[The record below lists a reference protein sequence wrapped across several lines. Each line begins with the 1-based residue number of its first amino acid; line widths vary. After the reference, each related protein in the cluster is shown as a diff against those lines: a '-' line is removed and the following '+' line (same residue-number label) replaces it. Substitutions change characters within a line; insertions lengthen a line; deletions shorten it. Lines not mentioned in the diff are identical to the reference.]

1 MTVQTSNNV
10 ATFDGN
16 GITTVHPFNFKFFD
30 GRDLVVLLIDRATR
44 ETETLVL
51 NSDFT
56 VQGAGGESGGSVTT
70 SIAPP
75 TGKVLRVSRELKI
88 TQDTSLRNQGKFL
101 AEVHEDVFDKQ
112 VMISQQIQEQVDRS
126 VKVPVDGTGTGDE
139 LVEQLFDARDIAV
152 QSAAEA
158 EAIAEKFGDV
168 DEAVTLAEQAAATA
182 GTSAVSSAASAAQAS
197 ASSTA
202 AQTAADS
209 AQTSASVYPDVAA
222 GLAATPADGYFSV
235 VSPDSAEYLI
245 LYRDVGGVAV
255 EQKRYPSAQ
264 IDGLTIEK
272 GKAYPFRQMTRAGTT
287 SAENPYWSNS
297 ILSVCVVNARPGE
310 YYQIAWQANESPY
323 LGENNFNWIIRK
335 FDAATFPTTGENEA
349 LVELG
354 DVQPQ
359 FTRTG
364 GIQTVVIIPKNRLE
378 MQFVITVDPSGLPPA
393 GTAVNSNSGST
404 FPAWSWIID
413 TSCYSYASEYKS
425 PQVDTL
431 SVNSRKVFPLNAVLP
446 RAGVISADYQPFRD
460 LFLDIEIFGAEAG
473 KLYRVSYIA
482 STAVVPVDASKASLG
497 FRIEEFDKA
506 TYEASGVASNIQN
519 FPTIVGVVSRTG
531 GPQTLTFE
539 TTAKPT
545 VVVKITLDGAKIPAD
560 GSAFASVNAGFPGR
574 NWIIDESRYKR
585 TATSGATGEAQKN
598 GVYYTYNQTTKVL
611 TYAYVSGDY
620 AYRVT
625 VRPVAMN
632 GLPNLTRI
640 DRAPKV
646 ADLSL
651 AAWALLSD
659 TETDY
664 LPPMIV
670 EAVSGGDSAPRYY
683 TGGAHGSDGNAG
695 GVPTARNTLYTVYID
710 GQLLDKTAS
719 GYAGSVQ
726 CMIINELF
734 AYNTISLNRYVL
746 QQAFSLDMSGAGMEI
761 YANITAL
768 EPVNVSVDNG
778 PQAYFGGFNT
788 TQMLADSEFPAR
800 TALDPSV
807 LSGARTAYPKA
818 WLLLMKSSNGT
829 MACWVDR
836 SYEAGDGR
844 YVSPDAS
851 FIRGG
856 GVGRAKFYNAIV
868 AAASANLAA
877 GESYKWR
884 GGYHF
889 FSDTAQAGFDTK
901 AALTIGR
908 SKKLVTVAIG
918 GVSLTV

>member
-1 MTVQTSNNV
+1 MRFNTGNPVEPDGSNDPRDLIDN
-10 ATFDGN
+10 AA
-16 GITTVHPFNFKFFD
+16 IT
-30 GRDLVVLLIDRATR
+30 DLVVNGQENTTRDRLGRAILTLKGMSSAAGDAT
-44 ETETLVL
+44 
-51 NSDFT
+51 
-56 VQGAGGESGGSVTT
+56 
-70 SIAPP
+70 IA
-75 TGKVLRVSRELKI
+75 I
-88 TQDTSLRNQGKFL
+88 QAAQDSLAYSQAAQEA
-101 AEVHEDVFDKQ
+101 AEN
-112 VMISQQIQEQVDRS
+112 
-126 VKVPVDGTGTGDE
+126 
-139 LVEQLFDARDIAV
+139 VEVNASEI
-152 QSAAEA
+152 AAEA
-158 EAIAEKFGDV
+158 AATVIEQVNSSVAIA
-168 DEAVTLAEQAAATA
+168 Q
-182 GTSAVSSAASAAQAS
+182 S
-197 ASSTA
+197 
-202 AQTAADS
+202 AADS
-209 AQTSASVYPDVAA
+209 AQLNGGVYASISLGIAGTSS
-222 GLAATPADGYFSV
+222 GEYFSTI
-235 VSPDSAEYLI
+235 SPDSAEYLI
-245 LYRDVGGVAV
+245 LYLNSSGTAV
-255 EQKRYPSAQ
+255 EQKRYPSARV
-264 IDGLTIEK
+264 DGLTIEK
-272 GKAYPFRQMTRAGTT
+272 TKAYPFRQMTRSGTT
-287 SAENPYWSNS
+287 SLASPFWNNS
-297 ILSVCVVNARPGE
+297 ILKVQVVNARPGE
-310 YYQIAWQANESPY
+310 YYQLAWQSNESPY
-323 LGENNFNWIIRK
+323 NGTNTFNWIILK
-335 FDAATFPTTGENEA
+335 FDASTFASTGANEP

-359 FTRTG
+359 FTRSG
-364 GIQTVVIIPKNRLE
+364 GIQTVVITPKKRPE

-393 GTAVNSNSGST
+393 GTAINSNSGST

-431 SVNSRKVFPLNAVLP
+431 SVNSGKVFPLNSVLP
-446 RAGVISADYQPFRD
+446 RAGALSADYQAFRD

-482 STAVVPVDASKASLG
+482 STAVVPADASKASLG

-545 VVVKITLDGAKIPAD
+545 VVVKITLDGSKIPAD
-560 GSAFASVNAGFPGR
+560 GSAFASVNAGFPAR

-585 TATSGATGEAQKN
+585 TATSGTTGGAQKN

-611 TYAYVSGDY
+611 TYAYSSGDY
-620 AYRVT
+620 AYRIT
-625 VRPVAMN
+625 LRPAAIN

-646 ADLSL
+646 DDLSL

-670 EAVSGGDSAPRYY
+670 EAVSSGDSAPRYY

-695 GVPTARNTLYTVYID
+695 GVATARNTMYAIYID

-768 EPVNVSVDNG
+768 EPVHVSVDNG
-778 PQAYFGGFNT
+778 PQAYFGGFNA
-788 TQMLADSEFPAR
+788 TQMLADSEFPTRA
-800 TALDPSV
+800 ALDPSV

-908 SKKLVTVAIG
+908 GKKLVAVTDG
-918 GVSLTV
+918 GVSLAV

>member
-1 MTVQTSNNV
+1 MADQTQRLEIATVRAEIGSNILHRFSNDAV
-10 ATFDGN
+10 NADPIPT
-16 GITTVHPFNFKFFD
+16 
-30 GRDLVVLLIDRATR
+30 
-44 ETETLVL
+44 
-51 NSDFT
+51 
-56 VQGAGGESGGSVTT
+56 ESGDLQNLKQIAAGIESDGQAAVDQAVADGIVDLGSAVASAQSSADAAAAVTNPYPTVADGIAAT
-70 SIAPP
+70 S
-75 TGKVLRVSRELKI
+75 
-88 TQDTSLRNQGKFL
+88 
-101 AEVHEDVFDKQ
+101 
-112 VMISQQIQEQVDRS
+112 
-126 VKVPVDGTGTGDE
+126 GTGASNRFFSVPGSGTTLTALYRNDAGAATG
-139 LVEQLFDARDIAV
+139 I
-152 QSAAEA
+152 
-158 EAIAEKFGDV
+158 GDV
-168 DEAVTLAEQAAATA
+168 L
-182 GTSAVSSAASAAQAS
+182 SARSDA
-197 ASSTA
+197 
-202 AQTAADS
+202 
-209 AQTSASVYPDVAA
+209 
-222 GLAATPADGYFSV
+222 
-235 VSPDSAEYLI
+235 
-245 LYRDVGGVAV
+245 
-255 EQKRYPSAQ
+255 
-264 IDGLTIEK
+264 LTVNRSK
-272 GKAYPFRQMTRAGTT
+272 DFPFRQMNRAGTI
-287 SAENPYWSNS
+287 SIANPYWNNS
-297 ILSVCVVNARPGE
+297 ILNVRVVNARPGE
-310 YYQIAWQANESPY
+310 YYQISWQANESPY
-323 LGENNFNWIIRK
+323 MGQNNFNWIIRK
-335 FDAATFPTTGENEA
+335 FDAATFPTTGANET

-364 GIQTVVIIPKNRLE
+364 GIQTVVIVPKSRLE

-393 GTAVNSNSGST
+393 GTAINSNSGST

-431 SVNSRKVFPLNAVLP
+431 SVNSGKVFPLNSVLP
-446 RAGVISADYQPFRD
+446 RAGALSADYQAFRD

-482 STAVVPVDASKASLG
+482 STAVVPADASKASLG
-497 FRIEEFDKA
+497 FRIEEFDKS

-545 VVVKITLDGAKIPAD
+545 VVVKITLDGSKIPAD
-560 GSAFASVNAGFPGR
+560 GSAFASVNAGFPAR

-585 TATSGATGEAQKN
+585 TATSGTTGGAQKN

-611 TYAYVSGDY
+611 TYAYSSGDY
-620 AYRVT
+620 AYRIT
-625 VRPVAMN
+625 LRPVAIN

-646 ADLSL
+646 DDLSL

-695 GVPTARNTLYTVYID
+695 GVATARNTMYAIYID

-746 QQAFSLDMSGAGMEI
+746 QQSFSLDMSGAGMEI

-778 PQAYFGGFNT
+778 PQAYFGGFDT

-807 LSGARTAYPKA
+807 LSGERTAYPKA

-868 AAASANLAA
+868 AAASANLAT

-908 SKKLVTVAIG
+908 GKKLVAVTDG
-918 GVSLTV
+918 GVSLAV